1 MEYNSNI
8 IPILTGLGQDPMKF
22 SNVEDYKKGLKRA
35 IADIEANTKGSGDN
49 RSKLL
54 RNEFYRIHKIRKTK
68 IDPKKVFNRGSQ
80 AQTDSTKKKNTSDA
94 SPVGGS
100 NAIVKYIQNNE
111 EAIGKLTNIV
121 VSDAEDEKKKQ
132 KKKKI
137 QTDRENEQKDAKK
150 EEGALEKFKN
160 FGKKALLGP
169 VKAVG
174 KSVKGTLEKLFDFIK
189 LIVGGWF
196 VDKGFKFMEAWEKGD
211 TETMRK
217 IGMNLIAAV
226 AAVGGVI
233 IAMNFGL
240 LALPKLMAMLAASI
254 IKIGAAILTFL
265 VSPAGLIALAIA
277 AGIGTVVA
285 GWHLWK
291 NRDGSTI
298 REERQNTAAELEEA
312 GIKSRKGVGTL
323 GQQKW
328 SVRDGSTV
336 SGWRAIKYEDMN
348 PEQKAAADK
357 FLQTNTRT
365 DDIAK
370 ERGTELRETER
381 GIRSQRMKDMP
392 QHLKDSYHKSIKN
405 PDWLTGMPR
414 YSADVRAYLQETNR
428 LVKEERGKIESK
440 YDNMIQNKSSSATIN
455 SDINEAA
462 KIDNVIKDNNLSSLT
477 KTKPNVTFVK
487 KGSSTTDN
495 TGQNLREGNTTD
507 VPSISSSDSSNFYTM
522 YSKMNYNVVG

>member
-22 SNVEDYKKGLKRA
+22 SNVGDYQKGLKRA

-54 RNEFYRIHKIRKTK
+54 RNEFLRIRKTK
-68 IDPKKVFNRGSQ
+68 IDPKKVFNTGSQ
-80 AQTDSTKKKNTSDA
+80 AQTDSTKKKTTAAAD
-94 SPVGGS
+94 PVGGS
-100 NAIVKYIQNNE
+100 SAIVKYIENNE
-111 EAIGKLTNIV
+111 KAITTLTNV
-121 VSDAEDEKKKQ
+121 VVNDAEDEKKRQ

-137 QTDRENEQKDAKK
+137 QTDRANEQKDAKK

-160 FGKKALLGP
+160 VGKKALLGP

-174 KSVKGTLEKLFDFIK
+174 KAVKGTLAKLFDFIK
-189 LIVGGWF
+189 IVVGGWF
-196 VDKGFKFMEAWEKGD
+196 LDKGMKFMQAWEKGD
-211 TETMRK
+211 TKTMRK
-217 IGMNLIAAV
+217 IGMNLMAAV
-226 AAVGGVI
+226 VAVGGVVL
-233 IAMNFGL
+233 AMNVGLMALPGL
-240 LALPKLMAMLAASI
+240 LASLATSI
-254 IKIGAAILTFL
+254 ISIGGAILGFL
-265 VSPAGLIALAIA
+265 ISPAGLIALAIA

-298 REERQNTAAELEEA
+298 REERQNTTAELEEA

-392 QHLKDSYHKSIKN
+392 QHLKDSYLKSIKN

-414 YSADVRAYLQETNR
+414 YSADVKAYLQETNR

-455 SDINEAA
+455 SDINEDA
-462 KIDNVIKDNNLSSLT
+462 KIDNVVKDNNLSSLT
-477 KTKPNVTFVK
+477 KTKPKVTVVK
-487 KGSSTTDN
+487 KGSSADN
-495 TGQNLREGNTTD
+495 TGQNLREGSTTD
-507 VPSISSSDSSNFYTM
+507 VPFIASSDSSNFYTL